1 MLPITTNHITSTAPA
16 MRPRSESRM
25 TAPCGGAVPSGENRL
40 ASGLAVNGFGITG
53 LEAHAAV
60 CMHVDPATATPWTYV
75 QKAKATTSSAG
86 RLRRS

>member
-1 MLPITTNHITSTAPA
+1 
-16 MRPRSESRM
+16 
-25 TAPCGGAVPSGENRL
+25 VPSGENRL
-40 ASGLAVNGFGITG
+40 TSGLAVNGCGITG

-60 CMHVDPATATPWTYV
+60 CMHGDPATATPWTYV